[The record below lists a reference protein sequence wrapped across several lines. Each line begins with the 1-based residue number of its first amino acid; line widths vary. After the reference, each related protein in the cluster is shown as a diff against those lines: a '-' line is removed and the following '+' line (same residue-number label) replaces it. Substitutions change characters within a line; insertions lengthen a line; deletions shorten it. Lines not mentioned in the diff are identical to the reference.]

1 MFEELWDFMEDYGIA
16 TREEIG
22 LAVALCGH
30 TVQTLERVFFIRT
43 GYRSMEQFL
52 EGEDCE

>member
-1 MFEELWDFMEDYGIA
+1 MFEELWDFMENYEIA

-30 TVQTLERVFFIRT
+30 TVQTLESVLFIRT